1 MPERESA
8 AGYATR
14 AQSHLVFAEHISLGD
29 AVQQGVGDL
38 ASGAGHHH
46 TDRFSLDGQT
56 KHANIRTRL
65 KLFGTRF

>member
-1 MPERESA
+1 MPKRRSA
-8 AGYATR
+8 AAYATR

-46 TDRFSLDGQT
+46 TDWFSLDT
-56 KHANIRTRL
+56 NTRL
-65 KLFGTRF
+65 ELFGTRF